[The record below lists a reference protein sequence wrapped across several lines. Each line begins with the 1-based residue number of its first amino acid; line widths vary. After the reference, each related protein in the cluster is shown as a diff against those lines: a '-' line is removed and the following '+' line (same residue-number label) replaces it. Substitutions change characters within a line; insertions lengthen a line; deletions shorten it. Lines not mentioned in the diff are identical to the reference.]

1 MNQKGSKHRYTE
13 LKKVEGKKLFLN
25 DFDNVTYLRKE
36 YPLSATEVLKKLRK
50 LSLEMHEIPRFDS
63 LSYNEEKDRLYSF
76 EEYIPG
82 DTFED
87 FLNTDFPLRQGIIY
101 FRELLKIANKLNNE
115 NIIHKDLKPT
125 NIIIDNR
132 EEIRVIDF
140 NISRVYSPSKSKD
153 TTAIGTVPYLAPEQY
168 GFGQTTYKTDIYALG
183 IILKEIID
191 NSREKSNGYL
201 DRLSSKMS
209 AFDPKDRLEYHD
221 IFSSIDKILNVK
233 KIPTA
238 HSSFPFNTKNSS
250 PIKKE
255 SSVKFISPIWE
266 QEDVWIPYFE
276 KNHSRKKLIA
286 INIGYIGLLAFC
298 FFLIFESITN
308 PFPNIGRY
316 KIPASLL
323 LIYISSVSFKFFINL
338 ITKSKIWEL
347 FQEKLWQIFPREHPQ
362 NLGEYPGYLSK
373 LGLKYLIFIPVR
385 TFLFITSIILGM
397 FSITILISIISSIK

>member
-1 MNQKGSKHRYTE
+1 MNQEGLKLRYTE
-13 LKKVEGKKLFLN
+13 LKEVEGKKLFLN

-36 YPLSATEVLKKLRK
+36 YPLSAEEVLQKLRK
-50 LSLEMHEIPRFDS
+50 LSLKMHGIPRFDW
-63 LSYNEEKDRLYSF
+63 LTYNEEKDKLYSF

-82 DTFED
+82 ETFED
-87 FLNTDFPLRQGIIY
+87 FLDSDFSLRQGVIY
-101 FRELLKIANKLNNE
+101 FKELLNIVQRLNKE
-115 NIIHKDLKPT
+115 NIIHKDLKPS

-153 TTAIGTVPYLAPEQY
+153 TTAIGTEPYLAPEQY

-183 IILKEIID
+183 IILREIID
-191 NSREKSNGYL
+191 NSREKSNDYL
-201 DRLSSKMS
+201 EHLSSKMS

-221 IFSSIDKILNVK
+221 IFSNIDKILNTK
-233 KIPTA
+233 KIPTT
-238 HSSFPFNTKNSS
+238 HSSFPFSAKNSS

-255 SSVKFISPIWE
+255 SSVKFIPPMWE
-266 QEDVWIPYFE
+266 QEDIWIPYFE

-286 INIGYIGLLAFC
+286 INIGYIGLLVFF
-298 FFLIFESITN
+298 FFLIFESITS

-338 ITKSKIWEL
+338 ITKSKIWKL
-347 FQEKLWQIFPREHPQ
+347 FQEKLWQIFPQEHPQ

-373 LGLKYLIFIPVR
+373 VGLKYLIFIPVR

-397 FSITILISIISSIK
+397 FSITILISIISSI